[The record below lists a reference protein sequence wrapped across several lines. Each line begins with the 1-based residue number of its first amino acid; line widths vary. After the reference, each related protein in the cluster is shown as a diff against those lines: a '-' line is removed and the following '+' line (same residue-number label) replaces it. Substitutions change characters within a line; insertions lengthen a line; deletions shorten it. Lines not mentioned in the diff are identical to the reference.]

1 LTEKRFSLGRRS
13 VFGSLCRPLPRAA
26 AAAMLLAAAPASA
39 EDGVAAL
46 LQETHWGETSNELA
60 RHFGAAALRLEQPL
74 DFGDSYARIVLP
86 GAVLGGVP
94 MVAFFQM
101 DKKTHGLRRIQ
112 LERPP
117 HAANP
122 PALRAIASALLAEL
136 GPPQQT
142 CTMPPAPQS
151 GWQAATEARWVK
163 GDAAITGIFRDTT
176 MQALEGCPFGPTT
189 GWCGLHGSLLV
200 RLGPA
205 AGLALRCD

>member
-1 LTEKRFSLGRRS
+1 M
-13 VFGSLCRPLPRAA
+13 AA
-26 AAAMLLAAAPASA
+26 AAAVLLAASPSSA
-39 EDGVAAL
+39 ADGVAAL
-46 LQETHWGETSNELA
+46 LRETHWGETSNELA
-60 RHFGAAALRLEQPL
+60 QRFGAAARRLEHPL

-117 HAANP
+117 HGVNP
-122 PALRAIASALLAEL
+122 PALRAIAAALSAEL
-136 GPPQQT
+136 GRPEQI
-142 CTMPPAPQS
+142 CTIPPAPQS

-163 GDAAITGIFRDTT
+163 GDAAITAIYRDTT
-176 MQALEGCPFGPTT
+176 LQALEGCPFGPAA
-189 GWCGLHGSLLV
+189 GWCGLRGSLLV

-205 AGLALRCD
+205 AGLPLRCG